1 MLENISQ
8 LKLVDPNWLD
18 QIATELQEPA
28 TNLESLWREP
38 YPEYASGS
46 LKVAT
51 LLNPTGEQEN
61 FDYKDCK
68 EPKATPLL
76 RKLPSLASFLESGE
90 LNIMGARLLRIDP
103 GTFFHEHRDFVYME
117 KIQRYR
123 LHLPLITNDQAFITS
138 PGINVHFQRGFLWK
152 LDPKATVHSACNF
165 GTAPRIHLMLDCYVN
180 DNLAKLLQGQFLDEN
195 LKHRL
200 PPLTGEKR
208 AELIAEAR
216 MLLKES
222 QGVKTELIEAAQSML
237 LKTFCQF
244 DLQADGANLTSYDL
258 IFELFQEPAY
268 QERRNYWQQRLLE
281 VYPSAAASAP
291 AQSQNHPDLAAA
303 VKE

>member
-8 LKLVDPNWLD
+8 LKLVDSNWLD
-18 QIATELQEPA
+18 QITTELQEPA
-28 TNLESLWREP
+28 TGLESLWQEP

-76 RKLPSLASFLESGE
+76 RKLPSLASFLESGA

-180 DNLAKLLQGQFLDEN
+180 DHLANLLQGQFLDEK

-208 AELIAEAR
+208 SELIAAAR
-216 MLLKES
+216 LLLKES
-222 QGVKTELIEAAQSML
+222 QGVKTELIEAAESIL

-244 DLQADGANLTSYDL
+244 NLQAHGANLTSYDL

-281 VYPSAAASAP
+281 VYPADAGSAP
-291 AQSQNHPDLAAA
+291 AQSHNHPDLAAA
-303 VKE
+303 IKE